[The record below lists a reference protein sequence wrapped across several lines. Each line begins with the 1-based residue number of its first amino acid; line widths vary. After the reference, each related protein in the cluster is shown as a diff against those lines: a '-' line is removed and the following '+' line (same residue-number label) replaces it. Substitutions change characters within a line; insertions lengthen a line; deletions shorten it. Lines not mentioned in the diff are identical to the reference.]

1 MTNANARPEDAPM
14 DKKTMDKELDKL
26 VGDSGFLRYH
36 AEYAKRR
43 EFNAFDVL
51 RYAEYEIRHSNVLAW
66 LLDPGETHGVGRAF
80 LDWFLGVVNESI
92 ADRGGQQVRVYR
104 ELHYVDVTIFLESDQ
119 DRHIVAIENKPG
131 GYSPE
136 HLTQVCGYAEELR
149 KEYPA
154 YTLHNVLLTTSRE
167 VPFLDVAGAC
177 GPDVPKDL
185 RVTHASWRDVGARI
199 KEMHSAGTFEREE
212 VAAFV
217 RQYLVAVGRLIGPEE
232 HDSDY
237 FRKLLSGHQALLRHM
252 FGMLVDDG
260 DDKVGATVPDRHAHY
275 RGTIVRLVR
284 DFGQEPERLLQAVRQ
299 MLTDRGMETRKW
311 GPWLCWSLEEVEAWG
326 SDGSYIRWGLDFQFR
341 AVSVFLE
348 VPPWGRGEMVNRI
361 LAFMRETPVDRRHRD
376 RYPMKS
382 GEYNY
387 FSVYSH
393 PLVGDDILSGRST
406 EAVTEA
412 VLREVESFL
421 DSEDSDYKRIRDYFK
436 CLAFPHDGAA
446 GEEEASS

>member
-1 MTNANARPEDAPM
+1 M
-14 DKKTMDKELDKL
+14 DMKTMDKELDKL
-26 VGDSGFLRYH
+26 VEDSGFLRYH

-66 LLDPGETHGVGRAF
+66 LLDPRETHGVGRAF
-80 LDWFLGVVNESI
+80 LDWLLGAVNESI
-92 ADRGGQQVRVYR
+92 RDRGAQGVRVYR
-104 ELHYVDVTIFLESDQ
+104 ELHYVDVTVFLESDKG
-119 DRHIVAIENKPG
+119 RHIVAIENKPD

-136 HLTQVCGYAEELR
+136 HLAQVCGYAKELR
-149 KEYPA
+149 KKYPR

-167 VPFLDVAGAC
+167 APVFDVAGVC

-185 RVTHASWRDVGARI
+185 RVTHVSWGDVGAQI
-199 KEMHSAGTFEREE
+199 KEMDSAGAFEREE

-232 HDSDY
+232 HDSHY
-237 FRKLLSGHQALLRHM
+237 FRRLLSGHQALLGHL

-275 RGTIVRLVR
+275 RGTVVRLVK
-284 DFGQEPERLLQAVRQ
+284 DFGQEPDRLLQAVRQ
-299 MLTDRGMETRKW
+299 MLTDRGMDTKKAKS
-311 GPWLCWSLEEVEAWG
+311 WLYWDLEDAEALG
-326 SDGSYIRWGLDFQFR
+326 SDGSYIRWCIDFQLREVR
-341 AVSVFLE
+341 AYLE
-348 VPPWGRGEMVNRI
+348 VPPYGRGEMVNGI

-376 RYPMKS
+376 RYPMK
-382 GEYNY
+382 GGAYNY
-387 FSVYSH
+387 FSIYSH

-406 EAVTEA
+406 AAVTEA
-412 VLREVESFL
+412 VLREVENFL

-436 CLAFPHDGAA
+436 CLAFPHDAAA
-446 GEEEASS
+446 GEKEASA

>member
-1 MTNANARPEDAPM
+1 MN
-14 DKKTMDKELDKL
+14 KKTMDKELDKL

-36 AEYAKRR
+36 AENAKRR

-80 LDWFLGVVNESI
+80 LNWFLGGVNESI
-92 ADRGGQQVRVYR
+92 RDRVAQRVRVYR
-104 ELHYVDVTIFLESDQ
+104 ELHYVDVTVFLESDQ

-136 HLTQVCGYAEELR
+136 HLAQVCGYARKLR
-149 KEYPA
+149 REYPE
-154 YTLHNVLLTTSRE
+154 YTLHNVLLTASRE
-167 VPFLDVAGAC
+167 VPVFDVAGVC
-177 GPDVPKDL
+177 GPDVPRDL
-185 RVTHASWRDVGARI
+185 RVTHVSWRDVGARI
-199 KEMHSAGTFEREE
+199 KAMHGEGAFGREE

-217 RQYLVAVGRLIGPEE
+217 RQYLAAVGRMIGPEE
-232 HDSDY
+232 HDSHY
-237 FRKLLSGHQALLRHM
+237 FRKLLSGHQALLGHM
-252 FGMLVDDG
+252 FGTLVDDG
-260 DDKVGATVPDRHAHY
+260 DDKVGAMVPDRHGHY

-284 DFGQEPERLLQAVRQ
+284 DFGQEPGRLLQAVRQ
-299 MLTDRGMETRKW
+299 MLTDRGMETRKR
-311 GPWLCWSLEEVEAWG
+311 GPWLFWDLEEAEALG
-326 SDGSYIRWGLDFQFR
+326 SDGSYIRWGIDFQFR
-341 AVSVFLE
+341 EVSVFLE
-348 VPPWGRGEMVNRI
+348 VPPNGRGEMVNRV
-361 LAFMRETPVDRRHRD
+361 LAFMRETPVDRRHRN

-382 GEYNY
+382 GEDNY
-387 FSVYSH
+387 FCVYSH

-436 CLAFPHDGAA
+436 CLAFPHDAAA
-446 GEEEASS
+446 GEEEASA